1 MIQAPITKLELKPF
15 LQRSNSK
22 ALAIL
27 TWIWGSIFCCFALAA
42 YFPYWPIYLFVIFVL
57 GGRQHGLG
65 MIMHET
71 GHNTFFDNRRLNEI
85 TGNWLTA
92 PFVLLNGKTY
102 TAYHMKHHKRAGTEH
117 DPDLGNYKNYP
128 ITGMSLLR
136 KISRDLFGLSGIKVL
151 AYLMFSGKDM
161 FSGEKR
167 KHYALVKGSAAN
179 FLLFGALYLSGQP
192 QLYALWVVAYLTSYM
207 LFLRVRQINEHAG
220 VPDLFAGEPKYNTR
234 SMPSSILGFLF
245 TSPVPGLN
253 YHCEHHLFMGAP
265 VYHLKA
271 LHHLLVKRGYYDD
284 VPQINGYRQLLPH
297 LVRGVA

>member
-1 MIQAPITKLELKPF
+1 MNQAPISKRELKPF
-15 LQRSNSK
+15 LRRSNAK
-22 ALAIL
+22 ASAIL
-27 TWIWGSIFCCFALAA
+27 IWIWASTFMCFALAA

-71 GHNTFFDNRRLNEI
+71 GHNTFFASRKLNEI

-102 TAYHMKHHKRAGTEH
+102 TQYHMKHHKRAGTKD
-117 DPDLGNYKNYP
+117 DPDLSNYKNYP
-128 ITGMSLLR
+128 ITKMSLVR
-136 KISRDLFGLSGIKVL
+136 KLSRDLLGLSGLKIL
-151 AYLMFSGKDM
+151 AYMLFSGKDM

-167 KHYALVKGSAAN
+167 KHYALIKGFAAN
-179 FLLFGALYLSGQP
+179 LVLFGVLYWIGQP
-192 QLYALWVVAYLTSYM
+192 EIFILWVIAYLTSYM

-220 VPDLFAGEPKYNTR
+220 VPDLFATEPKYNTR
-234 SMPSSILGFLF
+234 SMPSSILGLLF

-253 YHCEHHLFMGAP
+253 FHCEHHLFMGVP

-271 LHHLLVKRGYYDD
+271 LHQLLVQRGYYDD
-284 VPQINGYRQLLPH
+284 VPQISGYRQLFPH
-297 LVRGVA
+297 LVVTTV